1 MLTMFKN
8 AVHLELRK
16 LFKSKIFWVELA
28 IISGIIIIMM
38 SGIFV
43 ARMLGILSHNS
54 TLLDLMLMWPES
66 INFSLN
72 MLTGQS
78 FGALLVILLVS
89 LIVTREYSWR
99 TFSLWQWQGVSR
111 AVVMTAKLLVMI
123 FAVFLLVLGA
133 LFVGSF
139 VSGLFTLILTG
150 TLPFE
155 ALDFA
160 QIGLNVLRTTYALF
174 PQISLAMLL
183 GILTRSTAWSLGIGI
198 GYTLLI
204 EGPVVRIFTM
214 LVGGWPAEVVQ
225 WLPGALANAIMNVNQ
240 TMQLSSAIEGGIQY
254 PAMIP
259 AIIGVGIYTLI
270 FFGLASI
277 EFNNQDLPV

>member
-1 MLTMFKN
+1 
-8 AVHLELRK
+8 
-16 LFKSKIFWVELA
+16 
-28 IISGIIIIMM
+28 
-38 SGIFV
+38 
-43 ARMLGILSHNS
+43 
-54 TLLDLMLMWPES
+54 
-66 INFSLN
+66 
-72 MLTGQS
+72 
-78 FGALLVILLVS
+78 
-89 LIVTREYSWR
+89 
-99 TFSLWQWQGVSR
+99 
-111 AVVMTAKLLVMI
+111 MTAKLVVMI
-123 FAVFLLVLGA
+123 FAVFFLVLGA

-160 QIGLNVLRTTYALF
+160 RIGLNVLRTTYALF

-214 LVGGWPAEVVQ
+214 LVGGWPAEIVQ

-270 FFGLASI
+270 FFGLATI